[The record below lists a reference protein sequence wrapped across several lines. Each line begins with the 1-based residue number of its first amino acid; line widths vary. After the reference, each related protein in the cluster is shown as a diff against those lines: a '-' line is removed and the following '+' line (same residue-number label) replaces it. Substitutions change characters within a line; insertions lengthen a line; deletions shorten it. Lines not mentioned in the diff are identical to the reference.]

1 MFGEGNTLPAVI
13 GASLVLW
20 GVHFLVLRG
29 IREAAFVNLV
39 TTIAKIVPLILF
51 IVITALAFR
60 LDVFTA
66 DFWGRGNLELGS
78 VMQQV
83 RNMMLVTVWV
93 FIGIE
98 GANVFSARAERRSD
112 VGRATVI
119 GFYSVLALLVLVN
132 VPSMGIMSQA
142 ELAGLKNPSMAG
154 VLEQVVGRR
163 GAVLI
168 SVGLVVSLAG
178 ALLS

>member
-1 MFGEGNTLPAVI
+1 MI

-51 IVITALAFR
+51 IVITAVAFR

-66 DFWGRGNLELGS
+66 DFWGRGNPELGS

-98 GANVFSARAERRSD
+98 GANVFGAAPSAVATSAAPRSSASIACS
-112 VGRATVI
+112 RCWCW
-119 GFYSVLALLVLVN
+119 
-132 VPSMGIMSQA
+132 
-142 ELAGLKNPSMAG
+142 
-154 VLEQVVGRR
+154 
-163 GAVLI
+163 
-168 SVGLVVSLAG
+168 
-178 ALLS
+178 